1 MDRKELEGRLIENAT
16 EIVSLCKNCN
26 FDDFTIHLSK
36 QIVRSSSSAALNYG
50 EAQSAE
56 TKKDFVH
63 KLGVVLKELRETGIN
78 LRIIEKSG
86 ICRDPEHLRRSI
98 AENRELTAIFQR
110 SVLTAKSK
118 V

>member
-16 EIVSLCKNCN
+16 EIIGLCKICN

-56 TKKDFVH
+56 TKKDFVY
-63 KLGVVLKELRETGIN
+63 KMGIVLKELRETGIN

-86 ICRDPEHLRRSI
+86 ICRAPENLKRSI
-98 AENRELTAIFQR
+98 VENSELTAIFQR
-110 SVLTAKSK
+110 PVNTAKSK
-118 V
+118 A